1 MKKPINVSGKSS
13 VSKAKS
19 YKKIGTFWDE
29 HDATEFG
36 EQVDAEF
43 EVDIH
48 SQLRYCPIDSHFIK
62 NIRQLAKERGI
73 SEVTLINLWIQE
85 KIIQSD
91 MSKKVKAAV

>member
-1 MKKPINVSGKSS
+1 MSGKSS
-13 VSKAKS
+13 ISKANS
-19 YKKIGTFWDE
+19 YKEIGAFWDE

-48 SQLRYCPIDSHFIK
+48 SQLRYYPISNHFIK
-62 NIRQLAKERGI
+62 NIRHLAKERGI

-85 KIIQSD
+85 KITQTD
-91 MSKKVKAAV
+91 TSKKVKGAV

>member
-1 MKKPINVSGKSS
+1 MSGKSS

-19 YKKIGTFWDE
+19 YSDIGAFWDE

-48 SQLRYCPIDSHFIK
+48 SQHRYYPIDSQFVK
-62 NIRQLAKERGI
+62 NIRYLAEERGI

-85 KIIQSD
+85 KITQAD
-91 MSKKVKAAV
+91 ASKKVKEAV